1 DFCSPKLPYLECD
14 TQNNVVKL
22 DFENYPQ
29 TSNEIIQN
37 TDISCIGPKFKW
49 MSTNNWNIANNF
61 FDFENHF
68 EYPIK
73 SNEFSVTLKSRVEE
87 PILLSKLAQP
97 LKSLCYFLNHRLD
110 QNKYSVYINNDLINT
125 PSDPLSFIRASFVT
139 RNIPSM
145 ANIKGTNII
154 TYFLGEDFDHNSF
167 SNLSTHNQIS
177 KLSIEGGNYPMFP
190 LSILLNMEGP
200 TSDDNSYLYR
210 YNIQSPTEFID
221 FSGKTSISS
230 ISFAPASD
238 FHVKGE
244 FPFSKLPNGIQFF
257 DYNIGNLKKLPDYR
271 IFDYTDI
278 YYFSCYAHPL
288 TQDLP
293 KWDGSKNNITTLML
307 SQNLLTGTIDE
318 SYCSVILI
326 VYSNLLTGLIPEC
339 FTCHFAIP
347 SFKSYFY
354 GNSFDNYDTI
364 GTCKTIPKLKYKN
377 ETILLRSK
385 YITAPILSLVG
396 QNVGYSSDDI
406 QSNPYVD
413 FYYLEKANSKFFARS
428 YSLNRIIH
436 TIKFASTGQ
445 EFTLTPDPYP
455 PLLSNITSNNH
466 ILVFKGLYYSYD
478 ITEITITIGDK
489 SCDVTDST
497 FYQITC
503 TLTTYPNQLN
513 NVSGTLKVDQLQTTF
528 NLNLDNNDGNEVFNN
543 YTSCPDNCESY
554 NGNICNYNTGIC
566 ECSDVIV
573 YQNGITWKSFN
584 FFVYQSKQ
592 QTCLNNCIDTNHGI
606 CNTSNGICEC
616 KSGWT
621 GFDCI
626 FNSYTSCP
634 DNCES
639 YNGNIC
645 NYNTGICECPK
656 DWTGENCYTPKHY
669 VSSITPTY
677 EDGGLVT
684 MNGWL
689 GDIHQNLKV
698 TIGNQECKIDTISS
712 NTITCNIGAGTGKK
726 DVIVYQNGIT
736 WKSFNF
742 FVYQSKQQTCLNN
755 CIDTNHGI
763 CNTSNGICECK
774 SGWTGF
780 DCSSPSNNNNNN
792 NGNTNS
798 TVNPDGSTTIN
809 NDQTTYNILITSLL
823 ELDINSDTVK
833 QYPLQNNWNVTSND
847 KNGSNVTFTQI
858 LNETECQI
866 VLSIQ
871 EIEND
876 IQYSFAGL
884 EFKLDKGSIKVSV
897 SIHNYNYQSPLN
909 TLQLQM
915 ISNVSDTT
923 SNDCNSKSASTSTS
937 ILDNQ
942 TLNYISINKDN
953 KILYGRFINRAI
965 SDGHTTLITTSL
977 VSSQNESIT
986 IGINIPHCR
995 TSCYIDP
1002 DFSVLINSNFKSNCD
1017 ESKNHTTLIAVLI
1030 SCIGAAVI
1038 IILAGAYYLLYKKST
1053 KTKII
1058 VFKLKKKIKMAK

>member
-1 DFCSPKLPYLECD
+1 F
-14 TQNNVVKL
+14 
-22 DFENYPQ
+22 
-29 TSNEIIQN
+29 
-37 TDISCIGPKFKW
+37 
-49 MSTNNWNIANNF
+49 
-61 FDFENHF
+61 H
-68 EYPIK
+68 
-73 SNEFSVTLKSRVEE
+73 
-87 PILLSKLAQP
+87 
-97 LKSLCYFLNHRLD
+97 
-110 QNKYSVYINNDLINT
+110 IN
-125 PSDPLSFIRASFVT
+125 
-139 RNIPSM
+139 
-145 ANIKGTNII
+145 
-154 TYFLGEDFDHNSF
+154 
-167 SNLSTHNQIS
+167 
-177 KLSIEGGNYPMFP
+177 
-190 LSILLNMEGP
+190 
-200 TSDDNSYLYR
+200 
-210 YNIQSPTEFID
+210 
-221 FSGKTSISS
+221 
-230 ISFAPASD
+230 
-238 FHVKGE
+238 GE
-244 FPFSKLPNGIQFF
+244 FPFSKLPNGLLQFT
-257 DYNIGNLKKLPDYR
+257 YYSGQLKKLPNYK
-271 IFDYTDI
+271 IFDNTDI
-278 YYFSCYAHPL
+278 YQLFLYYN
-288 TQDLP
+288 QIGGDLP
-293 KWDGSKNNITTLML
+293 KWDGSKNNITTLDL
-307 SQNLLTGTIDE
+307 TSNSITGTIDE
-318 SYCSVILI
+318 SYCSVYLI
-326 VYSNLLTGLIPEC
+326 INRNLMTGKIPEC
-339 FTCHFAIP
+339 FTCHFSDIN
-347 SFKSYFY
+347 FKLNF
-354 GNSFDNYDTI
+354 GQNSFDNYDTI
-364 GTCKTIPKLKYKN
+364 GTCSKN
-377 ETILLRSK
+377 EFNVSNSFTLFMDV
-385 YITAPILSLVG
+385 LSLIG
-396 QNVGYSSDDI
+396 QNIGYSQNDI
-406 QSNPYVD
+406 ESNIQ
-413 FYYLEKANSKFFARS
+413 FNLMLKANSIIIAYDS
-428 YSLNRIIH
+428 YTPNRIIH
-436 TIKFASTGQ
+436 EISFKSTGQ
-445 EFTLTPDPYP
+445 KFTLTPDPYP

-543 YTSCPDNCESY
+543 YSSCPDNC
-554 NGNICNYNTGIC
+554 NGY
-566 ECSDVIV
+566 
-573 YQNGITWKSFN
+573 
-584 FFVYQSKQ
+584 
-592 QTCLNNCIDTNHGI
+592 
-606 CNTSNGICEC
+606 
-616 KSGWT
+616 
-621 GFDCI
+621 
-626 FNSYTSCP
+626 
-634 DNCES
+634 
-639 YNGNIC
+639 IC

-656 DWTGENCYTPKHY
+656 DWTGENCYTPNHYVSSITPTYEDGGFVTMNGWFGDIHQDLNITIGNQGCKIDTISSNTITCNIGPGTGKKDVIVNQNGITWKSFNFFIYQSKQQTCLNNCIDTNHGTCNTSNGICECKSGWTGFDYWTGENCLTPNHY

-684 MNGWL
+684 MNGWF
-689 GDIHQNLKV
+689 GDIHQDLNI

-780 DCSSPSNNNNNN
+780 DCNSPSNNNN

-833 QYPLQNNWNVTSND
+833 QYPLQNNWNITSND

-977 VSSQNESIT
+977 ISNQNESVT

-1002 DFSVLINSNFKSNCD
+1002 DFSVIISPDFKSNCNNK
-1017 ESKNHTTLIAVLI
+1017 SKKYVIPVAVVV
-1030 SCIGAAVI
+1030 SCIGVAAIVMI
-1038 IILAGAYYLLYKKST
+1038 TYFIYKRKQN
-1053 KTKII
+1053 KI
-1058 VFKLKKKIKMAK
+1058 FEKKI

>member
-1 DFCSPKLPYLECD
+1 
-14 TQNNVVKL
+14 
-22 DFENYPQ
+22 
-29 TSNEIIQN
+29 
-37 TDISCIGPKFKW
+37 
-49 MSTNNWNIANNF
+49 
-61 FDFENHF
+61 
-68 EYPIK
+68 
-73 SNEFSVTLKSRVEE
+73 
-87 PILLSKLAQP
+87 
-97 LKSLCYFLNHRLD
+97 
-110 QNKYSVYINNDLINT
+110 
-125 PSDPLSFIRASFVT
+125 
-139 RNIPSM
+139 
-145 ANIKGTNII
+145 
-154 TYFLGEDFDHNSF
+154 
-167 SNLSTHNQIS
+167 
-177 KLSIEGGNYPMFP
+177 
-190 LSILLNMEGP
+190 
-200 TSDDNSYLYR
+200 
-210 YNIQSPTEFID
+210 
-221 FSGKTSISS
+221 
-230 ISFAPASD
+230 
-238 FHVKGE
+238 
-244 FPFSKLPNGIQFF
+244 
-257 DYNIGNLKKLPDYR
+257 
-271 IFDYTDI
+271 
-278 YYFSCYAHPL
+278 
-288 TQDLP
+288 
-293 KWDGSKNNITTLML
+293 SKNNITTLDL
-307 SQNLLTGTIDE
+307 SSNLITGTIDE
-318 SYCSVILI
+318 SYCSVRLI
-326 VYSNLLTGLIPEC
+326 VRNNSMTGKIPEC
-339 FTCHFAIP
+339 FTCHF
-347 SFKSYFY
+347 SDTFFKSNFDL
-354 GNSFDNYDTI
+354 NSFDNYDTI
-364 GTCKTIPKLKYKN
+364 GTCKTIPKLKYLNQTFWLINKIV
-377 ETILLRSK
+377 TK
-385 YITAPILSLVG
+385 PVLSLIG
-396 QNVGYSSDDI
+396 QNIGFS
-406 QSNPYVD
+406 QSNIISNISFDYM
-413 FYYLEKANSKFFARS
+413 LKANSKFIEYSS
-428 YSLNRIIH
+428 YTPNRIIH
-436 TIKFASTGQ
+436 EISFKSSGQ
-445 EFTLTPDPYP
+445 NFTLTPDPYP

-566 ECSDVIV
+566 EC
-573 YQNGITWKSFN
+573 
-584 FFVYQSKQ
+584 
-592 QTCLNNCIDTNHGI
+592 
-606 CNTSNGICEC
+606 
-616 KSGWT
+616 
-621 GFDCI
+621 
-626 FNSYTSCP
+626 
-634 DNCES
+634 
-639 YNGNIC
+639 
-645 NYNTGICECPK
+645 PK
-656 DWTGENCYTPKHY
+656 DWTGENCYTPIYY

-684 MNGWL
+684 MNGWF
-689 GDIHQNLKV
+689 GDIHKDLNI

-774 SGWTGF
+774 SRWTGF

-792 NGNTNS
+792 NGNTNN

-833 QYPLQNNWNVTSND
+833 QYPLQNNWNITSND

-977 VSSQNESIT
+977 ISSQNESVT

-1002 DFSVLINSNFKSNCD
+1002 
-1017 ESKNHTTLIAVLI
+1017 
-1030 SCIGAAVI
+1030 
-1038 IILAGAYYLLYKKST
+1038 
-1053 KTKII
+1053 
-1058 VFKLKKKIKMAK
+1058 

>member
-1 DFCSPKLPYLECD
+1 
-14 TQNNVVKL
+14 
-22 DFENYPQ
+22 
-29 TSNEIIQN
+29 
-37 TDISCIGPKFKW
+37 
-49 MSTNNWNIANNF
+49 
-61 FDFENHF
+61 
-68 EYPIK
+68 
-73 SNEFSVTLKSRVEE
+73 
-87 PILLSKLAQP
+87 
-97 LKSLCYFLNHRLD
+97 
-110 QNKYSVYINNDLINT
+110 
-125 PSDPLSFIRASFVT
+125 
-139 RNIPSM
+139 
-145 ANIKGTNII
+145 
-154 TYFLGEDFDHNSF
+154 
-167 SNLSTHNQIS
+167 
-177 KLSIEGGNYPMFP
+177 
-190 LSILLNMEGP
+190 
-200 TSDDNSYLYR
+200 
-210 YNIQSPTEFID
+210 
-221 FSGKTSISS
+221 
-230 ISFAPASD
+230 
-238 FHVKGE
+238 FHVNGE
-244 FPFSKLPNGIQFF
+244 FPFSKFPNGINKFSF
-257 DYNIGNLKKLPDYR
+257 ISLGLKKIPDFK
-271 IFDYTDI
+271 IFDNTDI
-278 YYFSCYAHPL
+278 FTLSFSSSSISGS
-288 TQDLP
+288 LP
-293 KWDGSKNNITTLML
+293 KWDGSNNFIT
-307 SQNLLTGTIDE
+307 NLDLNFNSLTGTIDE
-318 SYCSVILI
+318 SYCSLILN
-326 VYSNLLTGLIPEC
+326 VGSNQMSGIIPEC
-339 FTCHFAIP
+339 FTCHFNDL
-347 SFKSYFY
+347 SFQKNFES
-354 GNSFDNYDTI
+354 NEFDNYNSI
-364 GTCKTIPKLKYKN
+364 GTCKTIPKLKYYNQTFWNGASKV
-377 ETILLRSK
+377 TIP
-385 YITAPILSLVG
+385 ALSLMG
-396 QNVGYSSDDI
+396 QNIGYSIGNVVSSPQI
-406 QSNPYVD
+406 QFNV
-413 FYYLEKANSKFFARS
+413 LVKANSKINSVS
-428 YSLNRIIH
+428 YKPNRIIH
-436 TIKFASTGQ
+436 KIKFTSTGQ

-566 ECSDVIV
+566 EC
-573 YQNGITWKSFN
+573 
-584 FFVYQSKQ
+584 
-592 QTCLNNCIDTNHGI
+592 
-606 CNTSNGICEC
+606 
-616 KSGWT
+616 
-621 GFDCI
+621 
-626 FNSYTSCP
+626 
-634 DNCES
+634 
-639 YNGNIC
+639 
-645 NYNTGICECPK
+645 PK
-656 DWTGENCYTPKHY
+656 DWTGENCYTPNHY

-677 EDGGLVT
+677 EDGGVVT
-684 MNGWL
+684 MNGWFS
-689 GDIHQNLKV
+689 DIHKDLKV

-780 DCSSPSNNNNNN
+780 DFDWSGEDCTAANHYVSSITSTYEDGGLVTMNGWLGDIHKDLKVTIGNQECKIDTISSNTITCNIGAGTGKKDVIVYQNGITWKSFNFFIYQSKQQTCLNNCTDTNHGICNTSNGICECKSGWTGFDCSSPSNNNN

-798 TVNPDGSTTIN
+798 TVNPDGSTSIN
-809 NDQTTYNILITSLL
+809 NDKTTYNILITSLL

-833 QYPLQNNWNVTSND
+833 QYPLQNNWNITSND

-884 EFKLDKGSIKVSV
+884 EFKLDKGSIKISV

-977 VSSQNESIT
+977 ISSQNESVT

-1002 DFSVLINSNFKSNCD
+1002 DFSVIMNPDFKQNCNNNSKKYVIPVAVVAGCIGLSA
-1017 ESKNHTTLIAVLI
+1017 IAVTI
-1030 SCIGAAVI
+1030 YFIHKRKVDKEFS
-1038 IILAGAYYLLYKKST
+1038 
-1053 KTKII
+1053 
-1058 VFKLKKKIKMAK
+1058 KKIVELTVNK

>member
-1 DFCSPKLPYLECD
+1 MDFYGH
-14 TQNNVVKL
+14 
-22 DFENYPQ
+22 PQ
-29 TSNEIIQN
+29 LSNEVIQN
-37 TDISCIGPKFKW
+37 TDVRCIGPNLKTMITYK
-49 MSTNNWNIANNF
+49 WNIDDNF
-61 FDFENHF
+61 FDFETESLDSIEMVSPLSISF
-68 EYPIK
+68 KYPINSK
-73 SNEFSVTLKSRVEE
+73 KFTTTLGKRIEE
-87 PILLSKLAQP
+87 PLSLSLFTTP
-97 LKSLCYFLNHRLD
+97 LKDTFKIDPDFTLSNNMNYGLY
-110 QNKYSVYINNDLINT
+110 VNNDLENT
-125 PSDPLSFIRASFVT
+125 LSNPFICRTAYFVT

-145 ANIKGTNII
+145 SNVISNGIFSYYLTS
-154 TYFLGEDFDHNSF
+154 DFDFNSF
-167 SNLSTHNQIS
+167 KNLSTHNSIRMVQLSSFPGLSYPLVPPSIMLGS
-177 KLSIEGGNYPMFP
+177 KDPNSENAIYFSNT
-190 LSILLNMEGP
+190 LN
-200 TSDDNSYLYR
+200 
-210 YNIQSPTEFID
+210 FHID
-221 FSGKTSISS
+221 
-230 ISFAPASD
+230 
-238 FHVKGE
+238 GE
-244 FPFSKLPNGIQFF
+244 LPFSKLPNGLLQF
-257 DYNIGNLKKLPDYR
+257 YYTSGPLKKLPNYKILDN
-271 IFDYTDI
+271 TDI
-278 YYFSCYAHPL
+278 YTLSLYYN
-288 TQDLP
+288 QIGGDLP
-293 KWDGSKNNITTLML
+293 KWDGSNNNITTLEL
-307 SQNLLTGTIDE
+307 SSNLITGTIDE
-318 SYCSVILI
+318 SYCSVFLNINN
-326 VYSNLLTGLIPEC
+326 NLMTGKIPEC
-339 FTCHFAIP
+339 FTCHFSDTA
-347 SFKSYFY
+347 FKSNFKQ
-354 GNSFDNYDTI
+354 NSFDNYDTI
-364 GTCKTIPKLKYKN
+364 GTCSQNIGYWVSDIESNILFNLILKT
-377 ETILLRSK
+377 
-385 YITAPILSLVG
+385 
-396 QNVGYSSDDI
+396 
-406 QSNPYVD
+406 
-413 FYYLEKANSKFFARS
+413 NSIIIAYDS
-428 YSLNRIIH
+428 YTPNRIIH
-436 TIKFASTGQ
+436 EISFKSTGQ
-445 EFTLTPDPYP
+445 KFTLTPDPYP

-543 YTSCPDNCESY
+543 YTSCLDNC
-554 NGNICNYNTGIC
+554 NGY
-566 ECSDVIV
+566 
-573 YQNGITWKSFN
+573 
-584 FFVYQSKQ
+584 
-592 QTCLNNCIDTNHGI
+592 
-606 CNTSNGICEC
+606 
-616 KSGWT
+616 
-621 GFDCI
+621 
-626 FNSYTSCP
+626 
-634 DNCES
+634 
-639 YNGNIC
+639 IC

-684 MNGWL
+684 MNGWF
-689 GDIHQNLKV
+689 GDIHKDLKV
-698 TIGNQECKIDTISS
+698 TIGNEECKIDTISS

-792 NGNTNS
+792 GNTNS

-833 QYPLQNNWNVTSND
+833 QYPLQNNWNITSND

-866 VLSIQ
+866 ILSIQ

-884 EFKLDKGSIKVSV
+884 EFKLDKGSIKISV

-977 VSSQNESIT
+977 ISSQNESVT

-1002 DFSVLINSNFKSNCD
+1002 DFSVIISPDFKSNCNNK
-1017 ESKNHTTLIAVLI
+1017 SKNYVIPVAIVA
-1030 SCIGAAVI
+1030 SCIGVAAIVVI
-1038 IILAGAYYLLYKKST
+1038 TYFIYKRKQ
-1053 KTKII
+1053 KKIFEKKII
-1058 VFKLKKKIKMAK
+1058 NLNNLNNK

>member
-1 DFCSPKLPYLECD
+1 M
-14 TQNNVVKL
+14 
-22 DFENYPQ
+22 NY
-29 TSNEIIQN
+29 
-37 TDISCIGPKFKW
+37 GL
-49 MSTNNWNIANNF
+49 
-61 FDFENHF
+61 
-68 EYPIK
+68 Y
-73 SNEFSVTLKSRVEE
+73 V
-87 PILLSKLAQP
+87 
-97 LKSLCYFLNHRLD
+97 
-110 QNKYSVYINNDLINT
+110 NNDLENT
-125 PSDPLSFIRASFVT
+125 LEDPFICQNAYFVT

-145 ANIKGTNII
+145 ANVISNGI
-154 TYFLGEDFDHNSF
+154 FLYYLTSDFDFNSLK
-167 SNLSTHNQIS
+167 NLSTHNNVGMVQLTS
-177 KLSIEGGNYPMFP
+177 FPGVSYPLVP
-190 LSILLNMEGP
+190 LLILLGSKDPINENIFP
-200 TSDDNSYLYR
+200 VNFILNKKLNIIKTLILSLIINR
-210 YNIQSPTEFID
+210 AFYNTYNFHID
-221 FSGKTSISS
+221 
-230 ISFAPASD
+230 
-238 FHVKGE
+238 GE
-244 FPFSKLPNGIQFF
+244 LPFSKLPNGLLQFS
-257 DYNIGNLKKLPDYR
+257 YYYGPLKKLPNYK
-271 IFDYTDI
+271 IFDNTDI
-278 YYFSCYAHPL
+278 ITLSFYSN
-288 TQDLP
+288 QIGGDLP
-293 KWDGSKNNITTLML
+293 KWDGSKNNVTILEL
-307 SQNLLTGTIDE
+307 SSNSITGTIDE
-318 SYCSVILI
+318 SYCSVHLFIFNN
-326 VYSNLLTGLIPEC
+326 SMTGKIPEC
-339 FTCHFAIP
+339 FTCHFSDPFIKLN
-347 SFKSYFY
+347 FKQ
-354 GNSFDNYDTI
+354 NSFDNYDTI
-364 GTCKTIPKLKYKN
+364 GTCKTIPKLKYLNQTFWKLN
-377 ETILLRSK
+377 KKVTE
-385 YITAPILSLVG
+385 PVLSLIG
-396 QNVGYSSDDI
+396 QNIGYWVSDIESNI
-406 QSNPYVD
+406 QFNYI
-413 FYYLEKANSKFFARS
+413 LKANSIFIAYGS
-428 YSLNRIIH
+428 YTPNRIIH
-436 TIKFASTGQ
+436 NIKFTSTGQ
-445 EFTLTPDPYP
+445 KFTLTPDPYP

-497 FYQITC
+497 FFQITC
-503 TLTTYPNQLN
+503 TLTKYPNQLN
-513 NVSGTLKVDQLQTTF
+513 NVPGTLKVDQLQTTF

-566 ECSDVIV
+566 EC
-573 YQNGITWKSFN
+573 
-584 FFVYQSKQ
+584 
-592 QTCLNNCIDTNHGI
+592 
-606 CNTSNGICEC
+606 
-616 KSGWT
+616 
-621 GFDCI
+621 
-626 FNSYTSCP
+626 
-634 DNCES
+634 
-639 YNGNIC
+639 
-645 NYNTGICECPK
+645 PK
-656 DWTGENCYTPKHY
+656 DWTGENCYTPNHY

-684 MNGWL
+684 MNGWF
-689 GDIHQNLKV
+689 GDIHKDLKL

-712 NTITCNIGAGTGKK
+712 KTITCNIGAGTGKK
-726 DVIVYQNGIT
+726 DVIVNQNGIT

-780 DCSSPSNNNNNN
+780 DCSSPSNNNNN
-792 NGNTNS
+792 GNTNS
-798 TVNPDGSTTIN
+798 TVNPDGSTSIN
-809 NDQTTYNILITSLL
+809 NDKTTYNILITSLL

-833 QYPLQNNWNVTSND
+833 QYPLQNNWNITSND

-965 SDGHTTLITTSL
+965 SDGYTTLITTSL
-977 VSSQNESIT
+977 VSSQNESVT

-1017 ESKNHTTLIAVLI
+1017 ESKNHTTLIAVLV
-1030 SCIGAAVI
+1030 SCIGVATI
-1038 IILAGAYYLLYKKST
+1038 IILTGIFYKKST
-1053 KTKII
+1053 KTKLI
-1058 VFKLKKKIKMAK
+1058 VFKLKKIIKITK

>member
-1 DFCSPKLPYLECD
+1 MDLTTKLGQLMQPPEGPIDFCLEKYFLCSNDD
-14 TQNNVVKL
+14 TITQ
-22 DFENYPQ
+22 FYYPQ
-29 TSNEIIQN
+29 TTDQLIQYTDVDCIKPLEVFEIVEWN
-37 TDISCIGPKFKW
+37 LHENFFNF
-49 MSTNNWNIANNF
+49 STTHFQINIIANQNL
-61 FDFENHF
+61 NIHF
-68 EYPIK
+68 PIK
-73 SNEFSVTLKSRVEE
+73 AYTLKIVLNSKIEKE
-87 PILLSKLAQP
+87 ILLSNLYLP
-97 LKSLCYFLNHRLD
+97 LQSYVNIYPNNDPKNYD
-110 QNKYSVYINNDLINT
+110 ISVYLNNDLVTN
-125 PSDPLSFIRASFVT
+125 PKFPLRVGGAILYT
-139 RNIPSM
+139 RNIPSVK
-145 ANIKGTNII
+145 NFYSGSTF
-154 TYFLGEDFDHNSF
+154 TYYISNDFDYNSF
-167 SNLSTHNQIS
+167 QNLSTHNAIY
-177 KLSIEGGNYPMFP
+177 SIEIKGASHPMIP
-190 LSILLNMEGP
+190 VSILLNLNK
-200 TSDDNSYLYR
+200 SSIYNSFLNSLTIGYDVLAP
-210 YNIQSPTEFID
+210 SSLID
-221 FSGKTSISS
+221 FSGSTVIKSLTIKNTKK
-230 ISFAPASD
+230 FNYNNQ
-238 FHVKGE
+238 
-244 FPFSKLPNGIQFF
+244 FPFSKLPKGIFYF
-257 DYNIGNLKKLPDYR
+257 TYSFGLLNDVPNYKIFEKTDMYIFNLNYNR
-271 IFDYTDI
+271 ITG
-278 YYFSCYAHPL
+278 
-288 TQDLP
+288 TLP
-293 KWDGSKNNITTLML
+293 KWDGSNNSIYILDF
-307 SQNLLTGTIDE
+307 QNNYITGTIDD
-318 SYCSVILI
+318 SYCSVYLNIRNN
-326 VYSNLLTGLIPEC
+326 SMTGKIPDC
-339 FTCHFAIP
+339 YTCHFRDL
-347 SFKSYFY
+347 SFKLSFSQ
-354 GNSFDNYDTI
+354 NSFNNYDTVT
-364 GTCKTIPKLKYKN
+364 TCKTIPKLKYFN
-377 ETILLRSK
+377 QITWNGTMF
-385 YITAPILSLVG
+385 ITAPTLSLMGQNLGYILS
-396 QNVGYSSDDI
+396 SI
-406 QSNPYVD
+406 QSNPIIMFDYIKKVNSIINAA
-413 FYYLEKANSKFFARS
+413 YYIPDRT
-428 YSLNRIIH
+428 IH
-436 TIKFASTGQ
+436 EFNFISTGQ

-554 NGNICNYNTGIC
+554 NGNNCNYNTGIC
-566 ECSDVIV
+566 EC
-573 YQNGITWKSFN
+573 
-584 FFVYQSKQ
+584 
-592 QTCLNNCIDTNHGI
+592 
-606 CNTSNGICEC
+606 TSYWI
-616 KSGWT
+616 
-621 GFDCI
+621 
-626 FNSYTSCP
+626 
-634 DNCES
+634 
-639 YNGNIC
+639 
-645 NYNTGICECPK
+645 
-656 DWTGENCYTPKHY
+656 GENCFTPNHY

-684 MNGWL
+684 MNGWF
-689 GDIHQNLKV
+689 GDIHKDLKV

-742 FVYQSKQQTCLNN
+742 FIYQSKQQTCLNN
-755 CIDTNHGI
+755 CTDTNHGI

-780 DCSSPSNNNNNN
+780 DCNSPSNNNNNN

-977 VSSQNESIT
+977 ISNQNESVT
-986 IGINIPHCR
+986 IGINIPHCK

-1002 DFSVLINSNFKSNCD
+1002 DFSVIISPDFKSSCNNK
-1017 ESKNHTTLIAVLI
+1017 SKKYIIPVAI
-1030 SCIGAAVI
+1030 FASCIGLAAI
-1038 IILAGAYYLLYKKST
+1038 ITAVYFYLKMISRKKFE
-1053 KTKII
+1053 K
-1058 VFKLKKKIKMAK
+1058 KLIKLNSLIK

>member
-1 DFCSPKLPYLECD
+1 MVSPL
-14 TQNNVVKL
+14 
-22 DFENYPQ
+22 
-29 TSNEIIQN
+29 S
-37 TDISCIGPKFKW
+37 IS
-49 MSTNNWNIANNF
+49 
-61 FDFENHF
+61 F

-73 SNEFSVTLKSRVEE
+73 SEKLTVILSSRVEK
-87 PILLSKLAQP
+87 PVLLSNLNIP
-97 LKSLCYFLNHRLD
+97 LKTPFSIKPDTSSSNFLDFSL
-110 QNKYSVYINNDLINT
+110 YINNDLSNT
-125 PSDPLSFIRASFVT
+125 PSNPFIINQAEFVT

-145 ANIKGTNII
+145 ANIDSRGRPL
-154 TYFLGEDFDHNSF
+154 TYHLSNDFDINSF
-167 SNLSTHNQIS
+167 DNLSTYDNIEQLTL
-177 KLSIEGGNYPMFP
+177 KGGSIPFP
-190 LSILLNMEGP
+190 SSSILLNTQNALP
-200 TSDDNSYLYR
+200 SILD
-210 YNIQSPTEFID
+210 IQYDVMAPNNFID
-221 FSGKTSISS
+221 FSGKTNINFLYFTGVSN
-230 ISFAPASD
+230 
-238 FHVKGE
+238 FHINGE
-244 FPFSKLPNGIQFF
+244 FPFSKLPNGINTFSF
-257 DYNIGNLKKLPDYR
+257 ISLGLKKIPDFK
-271 IFDYTDI
+271 IFDNTDI
-278 YYFSCYAHPL
+278 IKLSFSSSSMSGS
-288 TQDLP
+288 LP
-293 KWDGSKNNITTLML
+293 KWEGSNNFIT
-307 SQNLLTGTIDE
+307 NLELNFNSLTGTIDE
-318 SYCSVILI
+318 SYCSLILN
-326 VYSNLLTGLIPEC
+326 VGNNQMSGRIPEC
-339 FTCHFAIP
+339 FTCHFNDL
-347 SFKSYFY
+347 SFQKNFES
-354 GNSFDNYDTI
+354 NEFDNYNSI
-364 GTCKTIPKLKYKN
+364 GTCKTIPKLKYYNQTFWNGVSKV
-377 ETILLRSK
+377 TIP
-385 YITAPILSLVG
+385 ALSLMG
-396 QNVGYSSDDI
+396 QNIGYSTRNVVSSPQI
-406 QSNPYVD
+406 QFNV
-413 FYYLEKANSKFFARS
+413 LVKANSKINSVS
-428 YSLNRIIH
+428 YKPNRIIH
-436 TIKFASTGQ
+436 KIKFTSTGQ

-543 YTSCPDNCESY
+543 YTSCPDNC
-554 NGNICNYNTGIC
+554 NGY
-566 ECSDVIV
+566 
-573 YQNGITWKSFN
+573 
-584 FFVYQSKQ
+584 
-592 QTCLNNCIDTNHGI
+592 
-606 CNTSNGICEC
+606 
-616 KSGWT
+616 
-621 GFDCI
+621 
-626 FNSYTSCP
+626 
-634 DNCES
+634 
-639 YNGNIC
+639 IC

-656 DWTGENCYTPKHY
+656 DWTGENCFAPNHY

-684 MNGWL
+684 MNGWF
-689 GDIHQNLKV
+689 GDIHKDLNI

-726 DVIVYQNGIT
+726 DVIVNQNGIT

-755 CIDTNHGI
+755 CIDNNHGI

-847 KNGSNVTFTQI
+847 KNGSNVTFIQI

-977 VSSQNESIT
+977 ISNQNESVT

-1002 DFSVLINSNFKSNCD
+1002 DFSVLINSNLKSNCD
-1017 ESKNHTTLIAVLI
+1017 ESKNHTTLIAVL
-1030 SCIGAAVI
+1030 AH
-1038 IILAGAYYLLYKKST
+1038 
-1053 KTKII
+1053 
-1058 VFKLKKKIKMAK
+1058 VFPI

>member
-1 DFCSPKLPYLECD
+1 YLE
-14 TQNNVVKL
+14 L
-22 DFENYPQ
+22 S
-29 TSNEIIQN
+29 SN
-37 TDISCIGPKFKW
+37 
-49 MSTNNWNIANNF
+49 
-61 FDFENHF
+61 
-68 EYPIK
+68 
-73 SNEFSVTLKSRVEE
+73 
-87 PILLSKLAQP
+87 
-97 LKSLCYFLNHRLD
+97 
-110 QNKYSVYINNDLINT
+110 
-125 PSDPLSFIRASFVT
+125 
-139 RNIPSM
+139 
-145 ANIKGTNII
+145 
-154 TYFLGEDFDHNSF
+154 
-167 SNLSTHNQIS
+167 
-177 KLSIEGGNYPMFP
+177 SI
-190 LSILLNMEGP
+190 
-200 TSDDNSYLYR
+200 
-210 YNIQSPTEFID
+210 
-221 FSGKTSISS
+221 
-230 ISFAPASD
+230 
-238 FHVKGE
+238 
-244 FPFSKLPNGIQFF
+244 
-257 DYNIGNLKKLPDYR
+257 
-271 IFDYTDI
+271 
-278 YYFSCYAHPL
+278 
-288 TQDLP
+288 
-293 KWDGSKNNITTLML
+293 
-307 SQNLLTGTIDE
+307 TGTIDE
-318 SYCSVILI
+318 SYCSVRLNI
-326 VYSNLLTGLIPEC
+326 YRNLMTGKIPEC
-339 FTCHFAIP
+339 FTCHF
-347 SFKSYFY
+347 SDLYFKSNFDL
-354 GNSFDNYDTI
+354 NFFDNYDTI
-364 GTCKTIPKLKYKN
+364 GTCKTIPKLKYLNQTFWKQN
-377 ETILLRSK
+377 KIVTE
-385 YITAPILSLVG
+385 PVLSLIG
-396 QNVGYSSDDI
+396 QNIGYSISDI
-406 QSNPYVD
+406 ETNIP
-413 FYYLEKANSKFFARS
+413 FNFMLKANSKFIKYDS
-428 YSLNRIIH
+428 YTPNRIIH
-436 TIKFASTGQ
+436 EISFRSTGQ
-445 EFTLTPDPYP
+445 NFTLTPDPYP

-466 ILVFKGLYYSYD
+466 ILEFKGLYYSYD

-503 TLTTYPNQLN
+503 TLITYPNQLN

-566 ECSDVIV
+566 ECPKD
-573 YQNGITWKSFN
+573 
-584 FFVYQSKQ
+584 
-592 QTCLNNCIDTNHGI
+592 
-606 CNTSNGICEC
+606 
-616 KSGWT
+616 WT
-621 GFDCI
+621 GENL
-626 FNSYTSCP
+626 FNNYTSCP

-656 DWTGENCYTPKHY
+656 DWTGENCYTPIYY

-684 MNGWL
+684 MNGWF
-689 GDIHQNLKV
+689 GDIHKDLNI

-774 SGWTGF
+774 SRWTGF

-792 NGNTNS
+792 NGNTNN

-833 QYPLQNNWNVTSND
+833 QYPLQNNWNITSND

-977 VSSQNESIT
+977 ISSQNESVT

-1002 DFSVLINSNFKSNCD
+1002 DFSLLISPDFKSNCNNK
-1017 ESKNHTTLIAVLI
+1017 SKKYVIPVAVVV
-1030 SCIGAAVI
+1030 SCIGVAAIVTI
-1038 IILAGAYYLLYKKST
+1038 TYFIYKRKQ
-1053 KTKII
+1053 KKIFEKKII
-1058 VFKLKKKIKMAK
+1058 NLNNLNNK